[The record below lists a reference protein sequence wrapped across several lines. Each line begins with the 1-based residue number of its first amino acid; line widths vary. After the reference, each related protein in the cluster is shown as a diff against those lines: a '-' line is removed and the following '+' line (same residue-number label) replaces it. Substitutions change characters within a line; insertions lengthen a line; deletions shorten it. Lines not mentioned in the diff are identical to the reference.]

1 MLSGVFRHLVPVA
14 LFGATVAIDVP
25 IDVSQEPPVPE
36 WARAPWKTFAQTH
49 SLRVSSHMKSNVIS
63 GKFDGDTTTDVAIL
77 VEHTVTKKIGIV
89 FVHHG
94 VTRTMQVGAGI
105 ELGNGGDN
113 FDWMDSWKVEPRNK
127 TRRTD
132 ALLVERESSASGLI
146 YFLNGK
152 YRWKQQGD

>member
-1 MLSGVFRHLVPVA
+1 MLRYFFQIA
-14 LFGATVAIDVP
+14 LFGASVATDQQPASLIP
-25 IDVSQEPPVPE
+25 A
-36 WARAPWKTFAQTH
+36 WAEAPWKTFAGTH
-49 SLRVSSHMKSNVIS
+49 SLRLSSHVKANVLV

-113 FDWMDSWKVEPRNK
+113 FDWMDSWKVEPRTK

-132 ALLVERESSASGLI
+132 AVLVERESSGSGLI

-152 YRWKQQGD
+152 YHWKQQGD